1 MITIF
6 VYVKNLTETY
16 ECGADSVDSAIALS
30 QQRHP
35 EIVIAAVYNQTAGGV
50 TYWCD
55 IPRADDSLSGEY
67 WRDVVSEE
75 IEHYLS

>member
-16 ECGADSVDSAIALS
+16 ECGADSVDSAIELS
-30 QQRHP
+30 QQRHT
-35 EIVIAAVYNQTAGGV
+35 EISIVPIYEQGVRTYIAESDTPV
-50 TYWCD
+50 
-55 IPRADDSLSGEY
+55 LHEGEY
-67 WRDVVSEE
+67 WIDVVGSE

>member
-16 ECGADSVDSAIALS
+16 ECGADSVDSAIELS
-30 QQRHP
+30 RQRHP
-35 EIVIAAVYNQTAGGV
+35 EISIEPIYSQGV
-50 TYWCD
+50 HTY
-55 IPRADDSLSGEY
+55 RAESDRPVFDRGEY
-67 WRDVVSEE
+67 WIDVVSEE